1 MHTRKVTRIGHQ
13 AEIATIQSFCLR
25 LARYTSQLLI
35 ALMKPLIRLF
45 FRTLRVVLGPFM
57 LMFEVLSR
65 QKPMQRAPDSQAK
78 VDQACRSMVLYH
90 FKTCPFC
97 IKVRKEMHHLA
108 LPIDKRDA
116 QHDAKNKADL
126 VAGSGDDKVPC
137 LKITDANG
145 QVQWLKDSGAIISYL
160 DQRFGVPT

>member
-1 MHTRKVTRIGHQ
+1 MRPVRD
-13 AEIATIQSFCLR
+13 
-25 LARYTSQLLI
+25 TSQLLI

-45 FRTLRVVLGPFM
+45 FRALRVVLGPFM
-57 LMFEVLSR
+57 LLFEVLSR
-65 QKPMQRAPDSQAK
+65 KKPVQRTPDSQAK
-78 VDQACRSMVLYH
+78 VDHACRSLVLYH

-108 LPIDKRDA
+108 LPINKRDA

-126 VAGSGDDKVPC
+126 VIGSGDDKVPC
-137 LKITDANG
+137 LKITDPSG

-160 DQRFGVPT
+160 NQRFGAPA